1 MKPLDLVMVLA
12 LAVIWGLSFLLV
24 RVAAPVLGPLG
35 LVAARMLVA
44 SLALLLY
51 GRLAHRPLPNFRAS
65 WRAYLVL
72 GALNSVLPLALEA
85 FAVVQLNASLV
96 AILATTTPLFT
107 VLAAAVWLRE
117 RLSLANVAGV
127 LLGLAGVAVLVG
139 GGSLP
144 SGSAGAL
151 AVGAALLAALL
162 YALGGIYAKVAF
174 RDSSPLA
181 LAIGQELLAGLLVLP
196 LALAT
201 PPAVAL
207 TPGVLAATLT
217 LALVMTAGGN
227 LLYFALIVRVGP
239 TRTQVVSFLVPVVSL
254 LAGALLLGEPVSG
267 ASVAGLA
274 IIFAGVAL
282 IARPRRGT
290 VVTLPA
296 QLRSRTQGLAAPI
309 APPGPIYDRHS
320 RRRLPARQGVMASA

>member
-1 MKPLDLVMVLA
+1 MKPLDLLMVLA

-24 RVAAPVLGPLG
+24 RIAAPVLGPLG

-51 GRLAHRPLPNFRAS
+51 GRLAHRPLPNIRAS
-65 WRAYLVL
+65 WRAYLAL

-107 VLAAAVWLRE
+107 VLAAALWLRE
-117 RLSLANVAGV
+117 RLTLANVAGV
-127 LLGLAGVAVLVG
+127 LLGLTGVAVLVG

-144 SGSAGAL
+144 SGSQGVV

-174 RDSSPLA
+174 RDTSPLA

-196 LALAT
+196 LVLAT
-201 PPAVAL
+201 PPAVAP

-227 LLYFALIVRVGP
+227 LLYFALITRVGP
-239 TRTQVVSFLVPVVSL
+239 TRTQVVSFLVPVVTL
-254 LAGALLLGEPVSG
+254 VAGALLLGEPVSS
-267 ASVAGLA
+267 ASIAGLA
-274 IIFAGVAL
+274 IIFVGVAL
-282 IARPRRGT
+282 IARPRPGT

-296 QLRSRTQGLAAPI
+296 QPRFQGQGLATPI
-309 APPGPIYDRHS
+309 VPSGPLFDRHS

>member
-1 MKPLDLVMVLA
+1 MKPLDLLMVLA

-51 GRLAHRPLPNFRAS
+51 GRLAHRPLPNLRAS
-65 WRAYLVL
+65 WRAYLAL

-85 FAVVQLNASLV
+85 FAVVQLSTSLV

-107 VLAAAVWLRE
+107 VLAAAIWLRE
-117 RLSLANVAGV
+117 RLTLANVAGV

-139 GGSLP
+139 GESLP
-144 SGSAGAL
+144 SGAEGAV

-174 RDSSPLA
+174 RDTSPLA
-181 LAIGQELLAGLLVLP
+181 LAIGQELLAGLLILP
-196 LALAT
+196 LAVAT
-201 PPAVAL
+201 PPAAAL
-207 TPGVLAATLT
+207 TPGVVAATLT

-239 TRTQVVSFLVPVVSL
+239 TRTQVVSFLVPVVAL
-254 LAGALLLGEPVSG
+254 LVGALLLGEPVSG
-267 ASVAGLA
+267 ASVSGLA

-282 IARPRRGT
+282 IARP
-290 VVTLPA
+290 LPDTA
-296 QLRSRTQGLAAPI
+296 AASSTRPRFKGQELAAPI
-309 APPGPIYDRHS
+309 AAAGPLYDRHS
-320 RRRLPARQGVMASA
+320 RRRLPAREGSTASA

>member
-1 MKPLDLVMVLA
+1 MTT
-12 LAVIWGLSFLLV
+12 
-24 RVAAPVLGPLG
+24 
-35 LVAARMLVA
+35 
-44 SLALLLY
+44 Y
-51 GRLAHRPLPNFRAS
+51 GRLAHRPLPKLRAS
-65 WRAYLVL
+65 WRAYLAL
-72 GALNSVLPLALEA
+72 GTLNSVLPLALEA
-85 FAVVQLNASLV
+85 FAVVQLSASLV

-117 RLSLANVAGV
+117 RLTLANVAGV

-144 SGSAGAL
+144 SGSHGAV

-174 RDSSPLA
+174 RDTSPLA
-181 LAIGQELLAGLLVLP
+181 LAIGQELLAGLLILP
-196 LALAT
+196 LALAA
-201 PPAVAL
+201 PPAVVL

-227 LLYFALIVRVGP
+227 LLYFALIARVGP
-239 TRTQVVSFLVPVVSL
+239 TRTQVVSFLVPVVAL

-282 IARPRRGT
+282 ITRPRQGT
-290 VVTLPA
+290 AAVSLA
-296 QLRSRTQGLAAPI
+296 QPRLQGQGLAAPT
-309 APPGPIYDRHS
+309 APAGPLYDRHS
-320 RRRLPARQGVMASA
+320 RRRLPARQRATASA